1 MAAEEGDSEGRKIPE
16 KHDSPMP
23 LWQQDA
29 DSEGRKIPDKHDR
42 QMPRG
47 GKMPAGGRVQV
58 EEKSQVRSG
67 QFQTHFPNF
76 LDLTAELGEILRGES
91 PATNVIGLCR
101 AVVRCR
107 RE

>member
-47 GKMPAGGRVQV
+47 GKMPAGVKV
-58 EEKSQVRSG
+58 
-67 QFQTHFPNF
+67 
-76 LDLTAELGEILRGES
+76 
-91 PATNVIGLCR
+91 
-101 AVVRCR
+101 
-107 RE
+107 